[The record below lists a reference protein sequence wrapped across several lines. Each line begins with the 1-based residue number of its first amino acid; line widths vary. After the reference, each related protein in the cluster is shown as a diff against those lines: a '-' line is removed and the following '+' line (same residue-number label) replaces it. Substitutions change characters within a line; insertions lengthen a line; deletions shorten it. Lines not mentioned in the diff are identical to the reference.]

1 MLNISICLYG
11 ECNHV
16 WFVLPRLLTC
26 AAFLVTDLS
35 KTVILFFQ
43 KQPPDVCYEKG
54 VLKNFAKFT
63 GKHLCQRLSFNEVA
77 GLSPATLLKKM
88 LWQTCFS
95 VNFAKFLGAPFL
107 QNTSGRLLP
116 FFLGHIFVV
125 KIIDI
130 NIFHSKCKIPTIK
143 YH

>member
-1 MLNISICLYG
+1 M
-11 ECNHV
+11 
-16 WFVLPRLLTC
+16 
-26 AAFLVTDLS
+26 TDLS

-43 KQPPDVCYEKG
+43 KQPPDVYYEKG

-63 GKHLCQRLSFNEVA
+63 AKHLCQSLSFNEVA
-77 GLSPATLLKKM
+77 GLSPATLL
-88 LWQTCFS
+88 
-95 VNFAKFLGAPFL
+95 GAPFL
-107 QNTSGRLLP
+107 QNTSVRLLP
-116 FFLGHIFVV
+116 FFLGRIFVV